1 MEEAYEH
8 KREQLLDDLSDMSEI
23 AEDMLQN
30 SIKALDNKNVDLAKQ
45 VINRDDVLDNYQVT
59 VEEEINELLSLEK
72 PLMSDRWLTIAILK
86 ISSDFE
92 RIGDLSTN
100 IAEIVFELKN
110 EEYLQ
115 PLVMIPEL
123 AEIVSDMLDA
133 VLEAFITKNVD
144 LAEAACRRDER
155 VDNIYDKIYEQSIKL
170 INQTEGTKQNIN
182 QVLRFIDVAQALER
196 IGDHATNIG
205 EETIF
210 VVTGKR
216 VKY

>member
-1 MEEAYEH
+1 MEETYDS
-8 KREQLLDDLSDMSEI
+8 KRGQLVDDLSDMSEI

-45 VINRDDVLDNYQVT
+45 VINKDDVLDNYQIT
-59 VEEEINELLSLEK
+59 IEEEINGLLSIEK

-86 ISSDFE
+86 IASDLE
-92 RIGDLSTN
+92 RIGDHATN
-100 IAEIVFELKN
+100 IAEDVLELKN
-110 EEYLQ
+110 EKYLQ

-123 AEIVSDMLDA
+123 SEIVSDMLDA
-133 VLEAFITKNVD
+133 VLEAFVTKNVD
-144 LAEAACRRDER
+144 LAEAVCKKDER
-155 VDNIYDKIYEQSIKL
+155 VDNIYDKIYESSIKL
-170 INQTEGTKQNIN
+170 INESEGTKNIN
-182 QVLRFIDVAQALER
+182 QVLNFIEVAKSLER

>member
-1 MEEAYEH
+1 MGETYEN

-23 AEDMLQN
+23 AEEMLQN
-30 SIKALDNKNVDLAKQ
+30 SIKALDDKEVKLAKQ
-45 VINRDDVLDNYQVT
+45 VINKDDVLDNYQVT
-59 VEEEINELLSLEK
+59 IEEEINGLLSLDK

-86 ISSDFE
+86 IASDLE
-92 RIGDLSTN
+92 RIGDHATN
-100 IAEIVFELKN
+100 IAEIVLELKN

-123 AEIVSDMLDA
+123 CDIASDMLDA

-144 LAEAACRRDER
+144 LAEAACKRDER
-155 VDNIYDKIYEQSIKL
+155 VDNIYDTIYEQSIKL
-170 INQTEGTKQNIN
+170 INESEGTKNIN